1 MDGPAPLRHLVGSEE
16 MVTIDSGPSW
26 LHVVSDTASRHV
38 EIAPS
43 VDAITKELRRLQRHL
58 DHQHRR
64 GSPQCFDEKGRHIQG
79 YCHWKNRSKP
89 AKETQ
94 AKIVNLYRIM
104 AARRDT
110 DHGTVANALVA
121 ISRNIRTEDHGMKA
135 WQRGF
140 WSKSVQRRGPGG
152 QLARIERAVIRAGGT
167 YDEIESKLAL
177 SQTCICGA
185 RIKKPLNQRRH
196 RCENCGLDLDRD
208 LFSAFLMY
216 HVRNKNGHQELDL
229 DAARAELF
237 GTALAS
243 TTWEREG
250 VLATLPLKRQDIGAA
265 PDETLSE
272 QEKRQVQHRHLPGR
286 RSLVRIRK
294 RHKAKAKVVSDR
306 AVRSEDGVTK
316 VPTTVDTLAN
326 QPSPTAKVA

>member
-1 MDGPAPLRHLVGSEE
+1 
-16 MVTIDSGPSW
+16 
-26 LHVVSDTASRHV
+26 
-38 EIAPS
+38 
-43 VDAITKELRRLQRHL
+43 
-58 DHQHRR
+58 
-64 GSPQCFDEKGRHIQG
+64 
-79 YCHWKNRSKP
+79 
-89 AKETQ
+89 
-94 AKIVNLYRIM
+94 
-104 AARRDT
+104 
-110 DHGTVANALVA
+110 
-121 ISRNIRTEDHGMKA
+121 MKA

-216 HVRNKNGHQELDL
+216 HVRIENGHQELDL

-250 VLATLPLKRQDIGAA
+250 VLATLPLKRQDIGAE

-272 QEKRQVQHRHLPGR
+272 QEKRQVQHRQSPGR

-294 RHKAKAKVVSDR
+294 RHKAKAKAASDR
-306 AVRSEDGVTK
+306 AARPKDGV
-316 VPTTVDTLAN
+316 VSVTTETN
-326 QPSPTAKVA
+326 QPWTTAKVA